1 MILLILEIFSL
12 TYGDQ
17 TQADCTAGECLYLFA
32 TAALGLIQVAACS
45 IKDGILLSCELV
57 YFNLLK

>member
-1 MILLILEIFSL
+1 MSL

-32 TAALGLIQVAACS
+32 TAAQVAACS